1 MEAIETAL
9 KASAAK
15 TEKALAD
22 CLVCKKEDLALIFEA
37 EAYSLLGGGKRI
49 RPFLVLEFCKLF
61 GGREEAAMPFACALE
76 MIHTYSLI
84 HDDLPCMDDDD
95 YRRGRLTSHKKFGEA
110 MAVLAGDAL
119 LTRAFGT
126 AASNRE
132 VSAEIC
138 VEAVRVLSRAAGDQG
153 MIGGQVLDIRGENN
167 DGLTLDELRR
177 LQALKTG
184 ALIRAAA
191 RLGCLAAGKTV
202 GSLEAIAAD
211 RYAANIGLAFQIV
224 DDVLDVVGDPSLLGK
239 QTGADVK
246 KNKMTFTHF
255 YSPDEAMACANAL
268 TDQAIGELARYEGSD
283 TLCELARYLSRR
295 KY

>member
-1 MEAIETAL
+1 MLNVEETL
-9 KASAAK
+9 KASARK
-15 TEKALAD
+15 TEEALASY
-22 CLVCKKEDLALIFEA
+22 LVCDQADLAPIFEA

-126 AASNRE
+126 AASNNE
-132 VSAEIC
+132 VSSEIC
-138 VEAVRVLSRAAGDQG
+138 LAAVKTLSDAAGDEG
-153 MIGGQVLDIRGENN
+153 MIGGQVLDIRGEN
-167 DGLTLDELRR
+167 DEAVTLDDLRR
-177 LQALKTG
+177 LQSLKTG
-184 ALIRAAA
+184 ALIRVAA
-191 RLGCLAAGKTV
+191 RLGCLSAGKDAHSPEVTAADEYAAG
-202 GSLEAIAAD
+202 
-211 RYAANIGLAFQIV
+211 IGLAFQIV

-239 QTGADVK
+239 QTGADTK
-246 KNKMTFTHF
+246 KHKMTFTHF
-255 YSPDEAMACANAL
+255 YSPDEAMAYAKTL
-268 TDQAIGELARYEGSD
+268 TNKAVETLAPYKGSEL
-283 TLCELARYLSRR
+283 LCDLARYLSER

>member
-1 MEAIETAL
+1 MSNIEAVL
-9 KASAAK
+9 KASAAR
-15 TEKALAD
+15 TEEALAA

-61 GGREEAAMPFACALE
+61 GGKEEAAIPFALALE

-84 HDDLPCMDDDD
+84 HDDLPCMDNDD

-132 VSAEIC
+132 VSADIC
-138 VEAVRVLSRAAGDQG
+138 VEAVKTLSRAAGDEG
-153 MIGGQVLDIRGENN
+153 MIGGQVLDILGEDNES
-167 DGLTLDELRR
+167 LTLGDLKR
-177 LQALKTG
+177 LQSLKTG

-191 RLGCLAAGKTV
+191 RLGCLAAGK
-202 GSLEAIAAD
+202 SADSNEAIAAD
-211 RYAANIGLAFQIV
+211 RYAEGVGLAFQIV

-246 KNKMTFTHF
+246 KNKMTFTRF
-255 YSPDEAMACANAL
+255 YSPDEAIACAKELTEKAIDAL
-268 TDQAIGELARYEGSD
+268 VPYQGSD
-283 TLCELARYLSRR
+283 LLCELAEYLLKRN
-295 KY
+295 Y

>member
-1 MEAIETAL
+1 MLNVEETL
-9 KASAAK
+9 KASAK
-15 TEKALAD
+15 RTEEALAS
-22 CLVCKKEDLALIFEA
+22 CLVCEHEDLGPIFEA

-126 AASNRE
+126 AANAE
-132 VSAEIC
+132 VSPEIC
-138 VEAVRVLSRAAGDQG
+138 LAAVKTLADAAGDEG
-153 MIGGQVLDIRGENN
+153 MIGGQVLDIRGENDETVTL
-167 DGLTLDELRR
+167 DGLKR

-191 RLGCLAAGKTV
+191 RLGCLAAGK
-202 GSLEAIAAD
+202 SAHSSEAKAAD
-211 RYAANIGLAFQIV
+211 AYAAEIGLAFQIV

-239 QTGADVK
+239 QTGADTK
-246 KNKMTFTHF
+246 KHKMTFTHF
-255 YSPDEAMACANAL
+255 YSPDEAMAYAKML
-268 TDQAIGELARYEGSD
+268 TDKAVEAIAPYEGSEL
-283 TLCELARYLSRR
+283 LCELARYLSER

>member
-1 MEAIETAL
+1 MLNVEATL
-9 KASAAK
+9 KASAER
-15 TEKALAD
+15 TEAALAA
-22 CLVCKKEDLALIFEA
+22 CLVCDKEDLAPIFEA
-37 EAYSLLGGGKRI
+37 EGYSLLGGGKRI

-95 YRRGRLTSHKKFGEA
+95 YRRGRLTSHKRFGEA

-126 AASNRE
+126 AASNAK

-138 VEAVRVLSRAAGDQG
+138 LAAVKTLSDAAGDEG
-153 MIGGQVLDIRGENN
+153 MIGGQVLDILGEN
-167 DGLTLDELRR
+167 DPTITLEDLRR
-177 LQALKTG
+177 LQSLKTG

-202 GSLEAIAAD
+202 DSPEATAAD
-211 RYAANIGLAFQIV
+211 QYAMGIGLAFQIV

-239 QTGADVK
+239 QTGADTK
-246 KNKMTFTHF
+246 KHKMTFTHF
-255 YSPDEAMACANAL
+255 YSPDEAMAYARTL
-268 TDQAIGELARYEGSD
+268 TDRSIAALAPYGEAEL
-283 TLCELARYLSRR
+283 LCELARYLSER